1 MAVRILNHILR
12 ALHGTA
18 ARDEDASAVYYYEDW
33 RRPLLAEA
41 ARKHGKPF
49 KCAGDELPREVILGG
64 KDLVV
69 IDFDPCDLAGSPRS
83 VRLVGESKFQEAA
96 IARLGAAPFFRQQS
110 SGD

>member
-12 ALHGTA
+12 ALNGGV
-18 ARDEDASAVYYYEDW
+18 ARDEEDSALYYYEDW

-64 KDLVV
+64 KDIVV
-69 IDFDPCDLAGSPRS
+69 IDFDPCDLTGSPRS

-96 IARLGAAPFFRQQS
+96 IARLGGAALLRQS

>member
-12 ALHGTA
+12 ALHGSGTRA
-18 ARDEDASAVYYYEDW
+18 EDDAVYYYEDW

-69 IDFDPCDLAGSPRS
+69 VDFDPCDVSGSPRNI
-83 VRLVGESKFQEAA
+83 RLVGESKFQEAA
-96 IARLGAAPFFRQQS
+96 IERLGGTSLFRLQS
-110 SGD
+110 SGE